1 MNKKIIILLIVTMV
15 SMVPQVMM
23 AQEVTKSEPQKTL
36 VDQELNAVTITSSES
51 TVLIKNAASQ
61 VLEVFNLA
69 GVKVASVK
77 IDSDSKTLTFNDLPK
92 GCYILK
98 VGKTVRKVYLK

>member
-1 MNKKIIILLIVTMV
+1 MNKKILILLIVTMV

-69 GVKVASVK
+69 GVKVSSVK